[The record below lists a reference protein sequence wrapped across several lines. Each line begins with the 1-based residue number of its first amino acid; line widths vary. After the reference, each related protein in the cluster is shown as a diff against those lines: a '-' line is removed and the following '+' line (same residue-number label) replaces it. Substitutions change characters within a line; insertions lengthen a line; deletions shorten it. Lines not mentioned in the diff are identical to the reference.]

1 MKRMSLLALSLIL
14 TALMAVSAFAQ
25 AAQPGAGKI
34 GWLNTSAF
42 ADEKAGITKYL
53 GALKQIESEMKP
65 RVTELQALQARLKA
79 ISDDLSKMQSNPAI
93 PVDQKAFAAKQ
104 DEGQRLQREG
114 EFKKKEYDAAVEK
127 RSSEVLG
134 PITKDI
140 LAAVQDYAKNKGY
153 AVILDIATLDQARA
167 ILAIDPAADITKDFI
182 VFYNAR
188 PGTTAA
194 TNSTTPAKP

>member
-1 MKRMSLLALSLIL
+1 MKRINLL
-14 TALMAVSAFAQ
+14 AVSAFFVLMTALSAMAQ
-25 AAQPGAGKI
+25 APAASRI
-34 GWLNTSAF
+34 GWLDTAAF
-42 ADEKAGITKYL
+42 ADEKAGVAKYVA
-53 GALKQIESEMKP
+53 ALKAIDSELKP
-65 RVTELQALQARLKA
+65 RILELQGIQAKLKT
-79 ISDDLSKMQSNPAI
+79 ISDDLNKMQSNPAV
-93 PVDQKAFAAKQ
+93 PVDQRAFAAKQ